1 MRLFQLFVCKC
12 LCPMYQHNLWL
23 RDRLFEIQTT
33 TNSCVCLVAINSSEK
48 QNLVFKIHQEAP
60 PRKLCFWNCGGCRGQ
75 EMDFVWCVQPAC
87 AKHKFYGST
96 FQVMGDSAHYWY
108 ITGMHISIWIHVYQK
123 PAAFTKKIRKKIRA
137 RPDPTVSAFFTPSAL
152 ASFNLL
158 SYLHKQN
165 KTILVSS
172 LKDDNVPFINMIY
185 SG

>member
-1 MRLFQLFVCKC
+1 MRLFQLFVCKY
-12 LCPMYQHNLWL
+12 LCPMYPHNLWL
-23 RDRLFEIQTT
+23 RDRFFEIQTT

-48 QNLVFKIHQEAP
+48 QNLVFKIHREAP
-60 PRKLCFWNCGGCRGQ
+60 PRKLCFAHKLVGHIQNLFPGPY
-75 EMDFVWCVQPAC
+75 FHHNS
-87 AKHKFYGST
+87 KHYKFYGST

-165 KTILVSS
+165 KTTLVSS
-172 LKDDNVPFINMIY
+172 LKDDNVPFINMIH